1 MFKVQYN
8 FLHSLTLDKTK
19 LLKNKTFV
27 TKALFKVSL
36 IFQTIFVFDF
46 LKFEMYLNQNKINA
60 LIYSLNQL
68 SDVTHDVYFVSVI
81 LIWSLVRCASWALLL
96 LTFDCTFYLF
106 SFDLKMD
113 LKKVSDEEKLNLCKK
128 YFYSKFTVKSSE
140 NLAILNIIF

>member
-1 MFKVQYN
+1 MFQHKMFKVQYN

-36 IFQTIFVFDF
+36 IFQIIFVFDF

-81 LIWSLVRCASWALLL
+81 LI
-96 LTFDCTFYLF
+96 
-106 SFDLKMD
+106 
-113 LKKVSDEEKLNLCKK
+113 
-128 YFYSKFTVKSSE
+128 
-140 NLAILNIIF
+140 